1 MKLLEAINRI
11 LPALGE
17 SVVTSIDSRNPTVAI
32 IRNAIQ
38 AQTSDLQLQEWWFN
52 TFDVEL
58 LPNADGEV
66 DLPVNLIS
74 WLPYDNDAIQRG
86 DRLLNPETLTFD
98 WPVGTALR
106 GQIRVRV
113 EFEDLPETAATH
125 VLYEACVK
133 AYVDDIGAEQSL
145 GIWQQK
151 SGQSRIQLEAE
162 HLRNRKYSTLKSR
175 RYRRIRAAMRG

>member
-17 SVVTSIDSRNPTVAI
+17 TVVTSIDSRNPTVAI

-58 LPNADGEV
+58 YPNTSGEV
-66 DLPVNLIS
+66 ELPVNLIS
-74 WLPYDNDAIQRG
+74 WIPYDNGGVQRG
-86 DRLLNPETLTFD
+86 DKLLNPETLTFQ
-98 WPVGTALR
+98 WPIGTPLR

-113 EFEDLPETAATH
+113 DFEELPESAATH

-133 AYVDDIGAEQSL
+133 AYVDDIGAEQALS
-145 GIWQQK
+145 IWQQK
-151 SGQSRIQLEAE
+151 SGQARIQLEAE
-162 HLRNRKYSTLKSR
+162 HLRNRRYSTKRSR
-175 RYRRIRAAMRG
+175 RYSRIRSAMRG